1 MATISLVSCTPN
13 DAIVLDVPVLPVV
26 MGTVLEAY
34 KPLLADFA
42 KKTLPAT
49 VGNCSD
55 SNPPTPCLDTGYLL
69 AQTSALYDIKARW
82 ITGINS
88 MTVGNLEYV
97 ADAATGTVTLNVVL
111 GFESLPLSL
120 RIDAC
125 LAGKCTKFSDGTT
138 ACCGGPK
145 TVAIAANV
153 ACSESY
159 PFLRNFTFTN
169 IAIRPS
175 VELQFPVNGKPTTL
189 FDVTKP
195 VESGLNATVA
205 AFIQKEGM
213 DLLNNQIR
221 LLFGANVYCT
231 QQAKDA
237 ATKAPTTAAPSSPG
251 VIPASTSSG
260 SSPPSISSSPN
271 ADAPAT
277 SVPSR
282 STPVPTSNASP
293 VHSIVLTLVPS
304 MAMAVVA
311 LFT

>member
-1 MATISLVSCTPN
+1 M
-13 DAIVLDVPVLPVV
+13 
-26 MGTVLEAY
+26 
-34 KPLLADFA
+34 
-42 KKTLPAT
+42 
-49 VGNCSD
+49 
-55 SNPPTPCLDTGYLL
+55 DTGYLL

-82 ITGINS
+82 ITGINAVN
-88 MTVGNLEYV
+88 VGNLEYA
-97 ADAATGTVTLNVVL
+97 ADVATGAVTLNVIL

-145 TVAIAANV
+145 TVAIAAKV
-153 ACSESY
+153 SCSESY
-159 PFLRNFTFTN
+159 PFLRNFTFTK
-169 IAIRPS
+169 IEIRPS

-195 VESGLNATVA
+195 VESGLNATAA

-213 DLLNNQIR
+213 DLLNSQIKE
-221 LLFGANVYCT
+221 LFGTKVYCT

-237 ATKAPTTAAPSSPG
+237 ATKAPTAVPSSTASPG
-251 VIPASTSSG
+251 SS
-260 SSPPSISSSPN
+260 SASPPSPSSSSSGTSSPN

-282 STPVPTSNASP
+282 TSPVPASAAVAP
-293 VHSIVLTLVPS
+293 IFSVAFTLVF
-304 MAMAVVA
+304 MIATLLV
-311 LFT
+311 LDTC